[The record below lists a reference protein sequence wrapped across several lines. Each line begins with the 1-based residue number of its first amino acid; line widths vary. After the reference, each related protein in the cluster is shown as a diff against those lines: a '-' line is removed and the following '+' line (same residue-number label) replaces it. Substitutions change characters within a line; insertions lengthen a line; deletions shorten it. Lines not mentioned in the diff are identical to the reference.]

1 MGDAMMGVYNREPVE
16 AGGGDN
22 CVRLLPPLMI
32 TADEADLA
40 LDRLA
45 MAFATTRRRMA
56 HAA

>member
-1 MGDAMMGVYNREPVE
+1 MSDELMGVYNRAPVK
-16 AGGGDN
+16 AGGCDN
-22 CVRLLPPLMI
+22 CIRLLPPLMI

>member
-1 MGDAMMGVYNREPVE
+1 LPQRDCDEELAMSDALMGVYNRAPIE

-22 CVRLLPPLMI
+22 CI
-32 TADEADLA
+32 
-40 LDRLA
+40 RLA

>member
-1 MGDAMMGVYNREPVE
+1 
-16 AGGGDN
+16 
-22 CVRLLPPLMI
+22 MI